1 MSADVQLAIG
11 DTSLDTSDH
20 RWKLLV
26 LGVQQSSGIVVALPF
41 DLARVSFVGH
51 IRLRFNTRLRSKIC
65 SESDVAMSAEGA
77 NARRC
82 ARRGADATHTY
93 PRSEVNTD

>member
-1 MSADVQLAIG
+1 MEIARSRRAA
-11 DTSLDTSDH
+11 
-20 RWKLLV
+20 K
-26 LGVQQSSGIVVALPF
+26 SSGIVVALPF

-77 NARRC
+77 NARQCTRREAH
-82 ARRGADATHTY
+82 ARTEISTGRYMHGFIIATRGGLT
-93 PRSEVNTD
+93 

>member
-1 MSADVQLAIG
+1 MEFARSRRA
-11 DTSLDTSDH
+11 T
-20 RWKLLV
+20 K
-26 LGVQQSSGIVVALPF
+26 SSGIVVALPF

-77 NARRC
+77 NARQC
-82 ARRGADATHTY
+82 TRRGASARAKVCKARRKDGLSGDGA
-93 PRSEVNTD
+93 VAGQVIIN